1 MFKKKLWYLWFK
13 SLYSN
18 LGFVRDPSSLPRAS
32 QVGREST
39 AMADICVPSSRFPKC
54 WMGEECA
61 RASKA
66 GKAPTRDLRC
76 LMWTH
81 ISLGMPLTKSNSPRA
96 LCSTLLK
103 TSSIKSEVWVCLC
116 VRELECYGGLA
127 FKVTSIKR
135 IHFHRVMTQA
145 WLGSGRW
152 KRLILPCRRAQTH
165 SLCGGSGSVSKTQ

>member
-1 MFKKKLWYLWFK
+1 MK
-13 SLYSN
+13 
-18 LGFVRDPSSLPRAS
+18 DPSSLPRAS

-39 AMADICVPSSRFPKC
+39 AMADICVPSSQFPKC

-66 GKAPTRDLRC
+66 GKAPTRDLRY

-81 ISLGMPLTKSNSPRA
+81 ISLGMPLTKRNSPRA
-96 LCSTLLK
+96 LCFALLK

-145 WLGSGRW
+145 RLGSGRW
-152 KRLILPCRRAQTH
+152 KRFDSTVPESTTC
-165 SLCGGSGSVSKTQ
+165 SLCRGSGSVSITQ